1 MAKNTITLKVYD
13 KDKKTVKKELSAT
26 PQDLM
31 FGSVRALMKLLKIED
46 INDTSELLHVVYDA
60 WEELVAILED
70 FFPEAEDEDWDN
82 VKLNELIPVIV
93 SILGI
98 SFAGVLNLPKDK
110 SSKN

>member
-1 MAKNTITLKVYD
+1 MAKNTITLKVYE

-31 FGSVRALMKLLKIED
+31 FGSVRSLMKLLKIED
-46 INDTSELLHVVYDA
+46 INDTSELLHVVYEA
-60 WEELVAILED
+60 WEELVEILED
-70 FFPEAEDEDWDN
+70 FFPEAEDDDWNN
-82 VKLNELIPVIV
+82 VKLNELIPVIIA
-93 SILGI
+93 ILGI